1 MDIRNIRHMSAVTG
15 QRLEN
20 APQTGQ
26 VALLYAGVTMGLHA
40 LVTAIDWVLSQQ
52 VNAFGGLSN
61 LGTRSVF
68 QAIQTMLP
76 LVLPLITMCLDV
88 GYLAAMLRVAR
99 RQFVSPQ
106 TLRLGFDRFWVLL
119 RLTVIRGAIFTAI
132 GFGCMY
138 IGISIYLMTPLA
150 QPLKEL
156 MIPLLQDQSLLSGG
170 LAIDEATYNQLVSVM
185 TPALLISGGIFL
197 VGTAPVLFQY
207 RMAEYVVVDKPGQ
220 GALAAMRE
228 SRRMLKGNWRSLLR
242 LDVSLWWYYAALVA
256 ANVVCYGDRILPLL
270 GVNLPWSEEVSYYVF
285 YFAYL
290 VMLFGIYWRLR
301 NRAEVTYA
309 LVYDTFR
316 PQEQGGGAV
325 LGNIFQM

>member
-20 APQTGQ
+20 APQAGQ
-26 VALLYAGVTMGLHA
+26 IALVYAGVSIGLHVLVSIIDLA
-40 LVTAIDWVLSQQ
+40 LSRQ
-52 VNAFGGLSN
+52 VNASGGLSN

-76 LVLPLITMCLDV
+76 VLLPLVTMCLDV

-99 RQFVSPQ
+99 RQFVSAQ

-132 GFGCMY
+132 GFGCVY
-138 IGISIYLMTPLA
+138 VGISIYLMTPLA
-150 QPLKEL
+150 KPLTEL
-156 MIPLLQDQSLLSGG
+156 MVPLMQNESLLSTG
-170 LAIDEATYNQLVSVM
+170 LVIDDATYEQMLSAL
-185 TPALLISGGIFL
+185 TPALLISGAIFL
-197 VGTAPVLFQY
+197 VAAAPVLFQY
-207 RMAEYVVVDKPGQ
+207 RMAEYVVADKPSL
-220 GALAAMRE
+220 GALAAMGE
-228 SRRMLKGNWRSLLR
+228 SRRMLKGNWRSVLR
-242 LDVSLWWYYAALVA
+242 LDVRLWWYYAALVA
-256 ANVVCYGDRILPLL
+256 ANVVCYGDRILLL
-270 GVNLPWSEEVSYYVF
+270 LDVNLPWSEDVSYYVF

-290 VMLFGIYWRLR
+290 VMLFAIYWRLR

-309 LVYDTFR
+309 LVYDALR
-316 PQEQGGGAV
+316 PQEKGEGAV

>member
-1 MDIRNIRHMSAVTG
+1 M
-15 QRLEN
+15 
-20 APQTGQ
+20 
-26 VALLYAGVTMGLHA
+26 
-40 LVTAIDWVLSQQ
+40 
-52 VNAFGGLSN
+52 
-61 LGTRSVF
+61 
-68 QAIQTMLP
+68 
-76 LVLPLITMCLDV
+76 
-88 GYLAAMLRVAR
+88 
-99 RQFVSPQ
+99 
-106 TLRLGFDRFWVLL
+106 
-119 RLTVIRGAIFTAI
+119 
-132 GFGCMY
+132 
-138 IGISIYLMTPLA
+138 
-150 QPLKEL
+150 
-156 MIPLLQDQSLLSGG
+156 
-170 LAIDEATYNQLVSVM
+170 
-185 TPALLISGGIFL
+185 
-197 VGTAPVLFQY
+197 GTAPVLFQY